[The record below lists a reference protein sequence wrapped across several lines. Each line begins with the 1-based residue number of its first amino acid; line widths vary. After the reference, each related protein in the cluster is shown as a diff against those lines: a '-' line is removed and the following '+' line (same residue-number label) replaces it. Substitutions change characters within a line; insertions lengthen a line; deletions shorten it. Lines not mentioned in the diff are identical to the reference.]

1 MEFMN
6 SDPSDRGT
14 VPPNPGGY
22 PPPWPGDGD
31 PALGGPAPSS
41 PGLGNDAVP
50 APAERM
56 ALDSGLT
63 RTRAAAMWSS
73 LAGGFLVLIVLL
85 IFIAQNT
92 ESATFRFLG
101 WHWSLPLGVAIL
113 GSAVCGGLL
122 AVAVGTAR
130 MYQLRRAAK
139 KNARNH
145 H

>member
-1 MEFMN
+1 MN

-14 VPPNPGGY
+14 VPPSPGEY

-31 PALGGPAPSS
+31 PALGGPAPGSE
-41 PGLGNDAVP
+41 AVP
-50 APAERM
+50 AQAERM
-56 ALDSGLT
+56 TPDSGVT
-63 RTRAAAMWSS
+63 RTRAAAMWSA
-73 LAGGFLVLIVLL
+73 LVGGFLVLIVLL

-92 ESATFRFLG
+92 ESTAFRFLG

-122 AVAVGTAR
+122 TVAVGTAR